1 MFMQPP
7 KPKVSPATN
16 YSIVFIERE
25 KPKAKI
31 IRFCNSI
38 LLVGSLRAKA
48 VFNPDQTTLWISV
61 AQKATPFYVRSTY
74 INQRGFTRIYFV
86 FA

>member
-1 MFMQPP
+1 MQLP

-31 IRFCNSI
+31 NIRFCNSI

-48 VFNPDQTTLWISV
+48 FNPDQTTFMDCP
-61 AQKATPFYVRSTY
+61 KGNTRFMYVLPTSTSEVLLEY
-74 INQRGFTRIYFV
+74 TLFRMIC
-86 FA
+86 